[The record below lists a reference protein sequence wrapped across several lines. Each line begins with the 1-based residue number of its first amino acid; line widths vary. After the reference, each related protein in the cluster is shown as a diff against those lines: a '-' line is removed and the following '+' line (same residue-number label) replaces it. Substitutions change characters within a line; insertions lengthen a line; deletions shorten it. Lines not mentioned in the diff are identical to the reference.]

1 MVYANFE
8 SVLVPEDNGK
18 QIPEEFYTNK
28 HQKHVVYSYDY
39 KQACV
44 DDRFS
49 KPFRSYLG
57 ENAIYNFIN
66 SIIKE
71 SKKSSDVMKKHFN
84 KELVM
89 TKEND
94 KDFENSS
101 KCCISHNFYVNGDVK
116 IRDHCHFTGKYKC
129 CLHRDCNI
137 SVKLNHKIPVVF
149 HELKKL

>member
-1 MVYANFE
+1 
-8 SVLVPEDNGK
+8 
-18 QIPEEFYTNK
+18 
-28 HQKHVVYSYDY
+28 
-39 KQACV
+39 
-44 DDRFS
+44 
-49 KPFRSYLG
+49 
-57 ENAIYNFIN
+57 
-66 SIIKE
+66 
-71 SKKSSDVMKKHFN
+71 MKKHFN

-137 SVKLNHKIPVVF
+137 SVKLNHKIPFLLLQEISKSNLETNVTSN
-149 HELKKL
+149 ELKKYMSFNITNKLSFIDSYLFLSSSLVYLKI

>member
-44 DDRFS
+44 DERFS

-71 SKKSSDVMKKHFN
+71 SK
-84 KELVM
+84 
-89 TKEND
+89 
-94 KDFENSS
+94 
-101 KCCISHNFYVNGDVK
+101 
-116 IRDHCHFTGKYKC
+116 
-129 CLHRDCNI
+129 
-137 SVKLNHKIPVVF
+137 
-149 HELKKL
+149 